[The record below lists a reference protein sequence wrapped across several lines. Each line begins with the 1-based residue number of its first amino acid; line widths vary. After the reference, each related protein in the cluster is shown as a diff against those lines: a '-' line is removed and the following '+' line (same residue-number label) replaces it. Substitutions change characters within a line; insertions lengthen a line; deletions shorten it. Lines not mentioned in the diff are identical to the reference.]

1 MLNIQSYKGF
11 SFIVAVFVFTIIP
24 TICYTSTETTK
35 EESFNCAISRE
46 AAQWSNRHPGKPGRR
61 YAIKT
66 LGMRIKAEEKEGE
79 KKIVLY
85 WDDDDD
91 ENDCANP
98 ISRFSIYNRAVPV
111 VWARCMVG
119 DEQSTKKVMYSVHQG
134 RPAPKLDCLEEESL
148 QVKVF
153 RPNNPDPE
161 AFVFYADVTTI
172 DDDEEE
178 PPSSSSSSQPMNSTT
193 TTTTATPTNRMME
206 NMRLAAPPMPIP
218 SFMPPPILGA
228 SK

>member
-1 MLNIQSYKGF
+1 MLYQK
-11 SFIVAVFVFTIIP
+11 
-24 TICYTSTETTK
+24 
-35 EESFNCAISRE
+35 E
-46 AAQWSNRHPGKPGRR
+46 AAEWSNRHPGKPGRR
-61 YAIKT
+61 YSIKT
-66 LGMRIKAEEKEGE
+66 LGMRIKGEEKEGE

-98 ISRFSIYNRAVPV
+98 ISRFSIYNRAVPI
-111 VWARCMVG
+111 VWARCMDG
-119 DEQSTKKVMYSVHQG
+119 NKQRIKKTMYQVIQG
-134 RPAPKLDCLEEESL
+134 RPAPKLDCLEEDAL
-148 QVKVF
+148 QVMVLD
-153 RPNNPDPE
+153 PNDLDPE
-161 AFVFYADVTTI
+161 AFIFYADVTTI

-193 TTTTATPTNRMME
+193 TTTTATPTEMMGD
-206 NMRLAAPPMPIP
+206 MRLAAPPMPIP